1 MQLQQALRYHTQ
13 WAIRKYASDADF
25 AADKPFD
32 LVVVDGNMMLNAGI
46 AVALQLIGGIA
57 ATAFDTANARIG
69 VGDSTAAEAAGQVAL
84 QAGANELFKAV
95 SAGYPQ
101 VAGQSIT
108 WRAVFAGAEANFAWQ
123 EFAVDNGATLL
134 NRKVSDQGTKAAGQT
149 WTIDLTVTLS

>member
-1 MQLQQALRYHTQ
+1 MQLQQALRYRTQ

-57 ATAFDTANARIG
+57 ATAFNTANARIG
-69 VGDSTAAEAAGQVAL
+69 VGDSTAAEAAGQTDL
-84 QAGANELFKAV
+84 QAGVNKLFKAV

-101 VAGQSIT
+101 VSGQSIT
-108 WRAVFAGAEANFAWQ
+108 WRAVFGGAEANFAWQ
-123 EFAVDNGATLL
+123 EFAVDNGTVLL
-134 NRKVSDQGTKAAGQT
+134 NRKVSNQGTKAAGQT

>member
-1 MQLQQALRYHTQ
+1 MQLQQALRYRTQ

-46 AVALQLIGGIA
+46 TVALQLIGGIA
-57 ATAFDTANARIG
+57 ADAFNTANARIG
-69 VGDSTAAEAAGQVAL
+69 VGDSTAAEAAGQVDL
-84 QAGANELFKAV
+84 QASTNKTFKAV

-101 VAGQSIT
+101 VSGQSIT
-108 WRAVFAGAEANFAWQ
+108 WRAVFGGAEANYAWQ
-123 EFAVDNGATLL
+123 EFAVDNGTALL
-134 NRKVSDQGTKAAGQT
+134 NRKVSNQGTKAAGQT